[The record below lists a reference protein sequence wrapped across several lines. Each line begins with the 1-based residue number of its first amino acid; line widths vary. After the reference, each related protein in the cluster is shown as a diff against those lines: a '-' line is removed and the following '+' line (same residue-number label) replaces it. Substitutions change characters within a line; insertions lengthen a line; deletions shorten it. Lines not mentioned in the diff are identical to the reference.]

1 LAVGSWQLAK
11 SNHNFNSWQLAKGIW
26 QMVLPA
32 NCQLFPA
39 NLLFDAKLRHSF
51 LIKNDLTHILP

>member
-1 LAVGSWQLAK
+1 MRLIIIIQ
-11 SNHNFNSWQLAKGIW
+11 FISWQLAKGSW

-32 NCQLFPA
+32 NCQLFTA